1 MDQFFGFR
9 QLSFWRI
16 GLVMAML
23 WAFGCASKNPPP
35 SIKKSSANSN
45 GGGSQQTN
53 PFNPVPQP
61 QPQPN
66 PGPVTPAGSL
76 TFSNTMA
83 NALAGTNV
91 SSFRLFEIVHGVVR
105 GGGSANAYGCAVP
118 VGNTGCDN
126 FSNWTHLPTEDWTF
140 NASDQTWRMSA
151 DFLWLQRDAVGD
163 FVMHFKDLDTK
174 VEVSKIIK
182 LTCLNAWY
190 STSAVIGPYYPPEAC
205 DSLGKTTT
213 GGGGNWVC
221 DCR

>member
-9 QLSFWRI
+9 QLSFWGI

-35 SIKKSSANSN
+35 SITKSSANSN

-61 QPQPN
+61 QPN
-66 PGPVTPAGSL
+66 PGPVAPAGSL

-91 SSFRLFEIVHGVVR
+91 ASFRLFEIVHGVVR

-174 VEVSKIIK
+174 VEVSRIIK
-182 LTCLNAWY
+182 LTCQNAWY

-205 DSLGKTTT
+205 DYLGKTTT